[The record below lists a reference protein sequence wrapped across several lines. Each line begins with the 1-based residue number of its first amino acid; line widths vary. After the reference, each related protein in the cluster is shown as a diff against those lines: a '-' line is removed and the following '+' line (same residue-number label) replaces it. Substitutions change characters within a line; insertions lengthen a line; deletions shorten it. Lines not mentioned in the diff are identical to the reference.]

1 MSFRKLFT
9 KNIIRVNQIPLYSLV
24 RTMSS
29 GWGKMTGNESIS
41 RTSVHGAEKLFQGK
55 WQFKVRSKERKE
67 KGGRRQKTGIIR
79 ES

>member
-1 MSFRKLFT
+1 
-9 KNIIRVNQIPLYSLV
+9 
-24 RTMSS
+24 
-29 GWGKMTGNESIS
+29 MTGNESIS